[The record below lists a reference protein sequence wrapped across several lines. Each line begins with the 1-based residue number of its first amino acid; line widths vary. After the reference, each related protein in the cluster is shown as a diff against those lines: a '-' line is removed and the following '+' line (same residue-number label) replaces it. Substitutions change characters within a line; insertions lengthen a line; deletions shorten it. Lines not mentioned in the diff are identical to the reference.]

1 MADDNKDNPAPDLWS
16 GIDSD
21 ESGSGELSTDFSF
34 TFDTVP
40 DTIQAADAPP
50 GENSPTAAAAASAD
64 EDIASDDS
72 AEDGDPNLSDVPD
85 DALVNQSS
93 AIQIGTGHSGIVSND
108 EWDVAATG
116 SGLDAQNAAAE
127 STSESNGFADFPD
140 PTDGGDFPSLA
151 SDVSD
156 ETSQGINVEDP
167 DAADSGANDDPW
179 GSTESAEEKAD
190 ENGEDFQPEPD
201 AIQDAAAFGGLPT
214 DEDSDFSTAGSQVAS
229 MAATASVKKKTKS
242 SRAARAK
249 PGGIGQ
255 MIGVVLGGLMALP
268 ITYAILI
275 WGFQKDPFKLAKL
288 VPPEVAFLLPQKFQ
302 PGYTKPANDSVESRK
317 KGSPL
322 DNLPTGVGG
331 VTETVPASGEEEDGM
346 DSKPANPAGGSVA
359 SGSGGNGQGQAVA
372 PSAPE
377 PLDLSQLTAAVKKA
391 SAASVMLADL
401 DDPADPKRKKMLVG
415 WYKSLAT
422 VGEELVMLETVAAD
436 AGQPLEQVPAAVI
449 ELSAQIAANGAIVKD
464 LSKLGKMWLEKRP
477 SNGVAI
483 LATLEA
489 SRQVGP
495 YWCSQVSL
503 ASAESRKISIIS
515 RTQPLAVTGDQIIV
529 LGVLLD
535 GDVIWSGDCR
545 QLQAEQVKPPTV
557 EDLF

>member
-1 MADDNKDNPAPDLWS
+1 
-16 GIDSD
+16 
-21 ESGSGELSTDFSF
+21 
-34 TFDTVP
+34 
-40 DTIQAADAPP
+40 
-50 GENSPTAAAAASAD
+50 
-64 EDIASDDS
+64 
-72 AEDGDPNLSDVPD
+72 
-85 DALVNQSS
+85 
-93 AIQIGTGHSGIVSND
+93 
-108 EWDVAATG
+108 
-116 SGLDAQNAAAE
+116 
-127 STSESNGFADFPD
+127 
-140 PTDGGDFPSLA
+140 
-151 SDVSD
+151 
-156 ETSQGINVEDP
+156 
-167 DAADSGANDDPW
+167 
-179 GSTESAEEKAD
+179 
-190 ENGEDFQPEPD
+190 
-201 AIQDAAAFGGLPT
+201 
-214 DEDSDFSTAGSQVAS
+214 
-229 MAATASVKKKTKS
+229 MAATVSVKKKTKSS

-302 PGYTKPANDSVESRK
+302 PGYTKPANDSVESGK
-317 KGSPL
+317 KRSPL
-322 DNLPTGVGG
+322 DNLPTGVEG
-331 VTETVPASGEEEDGM
+331 VMETVPASGDEDGM

-359 SGSGGNGQGQAVA
+359 SGGGGNGQGQAVA